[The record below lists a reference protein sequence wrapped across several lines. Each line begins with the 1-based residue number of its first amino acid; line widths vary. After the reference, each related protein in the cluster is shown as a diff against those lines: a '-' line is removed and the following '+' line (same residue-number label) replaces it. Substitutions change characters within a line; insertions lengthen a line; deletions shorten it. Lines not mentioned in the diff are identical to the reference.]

1 MFKLY
6 GTSHISC
13 FHTGV
18 EMVKMKRMKI
28 FHFNSPWS
36 NDYFNNVNS
45 GTEFCYHRHNDVK
58 KDTCKESKKVPGGQ
72 PLNVYYLL
80 VY

>member
-1 MFKLY
+1 
-6 GTSHISC
+6 
-13 FHTGV
+13 
-18 EMVKMKRMKI
+18 MKRMKI

-58 KDTCKESKKVPGGQ
+58 KDTCKVKRYQGDSH
-72 PLNVYYLL
+72 
-80 VY
+80 